1 MKRKESEKTRKRQI
15 TDDEMEKKSN
25 LCILFNKD
33 AEKIDTLTAQIDD
46 FKSGDK
52 LHRLSKIDT
61 DINNINQE
69 INKFEDDLDKLT
81 PQVKSLQNKVDDRES
96 HKKNLNS
103 NIELLQIMEK
113 KQKVQ
118 DEITLLN
125 EKIGDFDADTVM
137 ADNDSM
143 QKTIRK
149 IEVEKSRCEGKKET
163 LRSSQREVQVN
174 PLLFFHHYMFNFI

>member
-1 MKRKESEKTRKRQI
+1 MRKRQV
-15 TDDEMEKKSN
+15 TGVEMEKKSN
-25 LCILFNKD
+25 LCIEFNKD
-33 AEKIDTLTAQIDD
+33 AEKIDTLTTQIDS

-69 INKFEDDLDKLT
+69 ITKFENDLDKLN
-81 PQVKSLQNKVDDRES
+81 PQLKSLQNKVDDRES

-103 NIELLQIMEK
+103 NVELLELMAN

-143 QKTIRK
+143 QKRIRK

-163 LRSSQREVQVN
+163 LRSNQREVQVN
-174 PLLFFHHYMFNFI
+174 LLIFCHYYTLNSILTDFC